1 MKKHLIDKILTDEE
15 IESDKIRQMRK
26 TINIS
31 LLISVVLIII
41 TLLISV
47 VLIIITFCFIR
58 FYGQQYN
65 VSEFIE
71 ILK

>member
-1 MKKHLIDKILTDEE
+1 MKKHLIDRILTDEE
-15 IESDKIRQMRK
+15 IENDKIRQMRK

-31 LLISVVLIII
+31 
-41 TLLISV
+41 LLISV